1 VQNEAW
7 SPFWDQVIRSLVRV
21 SRIAQ
26 AGRPQLRRRG
36 SHDILLV
43 MGCAMLF
50 AACTA
55 APDQERPSGPPWEIP
70 VMVVRYLPTSDG
82 VVVDRSVT
90 GDWGE
95 SITYTRRKTDSLT
108 AALVAA
114 LEDGS
119 RYRAYIDSAAPPSL
133 RYHIVH
139 TEERL
144 EPLPTF
150 DKPGHDVPMTD
161 YGALAAAHDF
171 AGRVEDEGVNEVWIW
186 GYHGGVIDLW
196 ESNMAG
202 PWGDVSNSDR
212 DTLDLPVTSRTYTVY
227 HYNYQR
233 GLTEAIENHMHQL
246 EAVINAADGRD
257 STPDDA
263 WSDLLFW
270 GKFVGSD
277 ISHRIASPR
286 CGWSHFPPNAERD
299 YDWANRRFVE
309 TDCEDWRPDG
319 MGATQRMNCERWGC
333 TGLGWFRYWSQ
344 NIPGAGHALS
354 YEGRPLTNWWR
365 LIGDYDGAIREEYGL
380 VER

>member
-1 VQNEAW
+1 MSEA
-7 SPFWDQVIRSLVRV
+7 LRV
-21 SRIAQ
+21 PLC
-26 AGRPQLRRRG
+26 AGQLRRSG
-36 SHDILLV
+36 SRDALRVI
-43 MGCAMLF
+43 GCTMLF
-50 AACTA
+50 AACMA
-55 APDQERPSGPPWEIP
+55 VPDQDRPSGPPWEIP
-70 VMVVRYLPTSDG
+70 VVVVRYLPTSDG
-82 VVVDRSVT
+82 DVVDISAT

-95 SITYTRRKTDSLT
+95 SLAYTRRKTDSLT
-108 AALVAA
+108 AALIVA

-119 RYRAYIDSAAPPSL
+119 RYRAFADPAAPPSL
-133 RYHIVH
+133 RYHVVH

-144 EPLPTF
+144 EPLPVL
-150 DKPGHDVPMTD
+150 DKPGHEVPMTD
-161 YGALAAAHDF
+161 YGAIAAAHDF
-171 AGRVEDEGVNEVWIW
+171 AGWVEDEGVKEVWIW

-212 DTLDLPVTSRTYTVY
+212 DTLDLPVTGRTYTVY

-233 GLTEAIENHMHQL
+233 GLPEATENHMHQL

-263 WSDLLFW
+263 WGDLLFW

-277 ISHRIASPR
+277 ISHRIVSPR

-309 TDCEDWRPDG
+309 TDCEDWRPGG

-344 NIPGAGHALS
+344 NIPGAGHTLS
-354 YEGRPLTNWWR
+354 YDGRPLTNWWR
-365 LIGDYDGAIREEYGL
+365 LIGDYDGAMREGYGL

>member
-1 VQNEAW
+1 MSEALRVPLCAGQR
-7 SPFWDQVIRSLVRV
+7 SPVPVAS
-21 SRIAQ
+21 
-26 AGRPQLRRRG
+26 RG
-36 SHDILLV
+36 SRDALRLI
-43 MGCAMLF
+43 GCTMLF

-55 APDQERPSGPPWEIP
+55 VPDQDRPSGPPWEIP
-70 VMVVRYLPTSDG
+70 VVVVRYLPTSDG
-82 VVVDRSVT
+82 DVVDISAT

-95 SITYTRRKTDSLT
+95 SLAYTRRKTDSLT
-108 AALVAA
+108 AALIVA

-119 RYRAYIDSAAPPSL
+119 RYRAFADPAAPPSL
-133 RYHIVH
+133 RYHVVH

-144 EPLPTF
+144 EPLPVL
-150 DKPGHDVPMTD
+150 DKPGHEVPMTD
-161 YGALAAAHDF
+161 YGAIAAAHDF
-171 AGRVEDEGVNEVWIW
+171 AGWVEDEGVKEVWIW

-212 DTLDLPVTSRTYTVY
+212 DTLDLPVTGRTYTVY

-233 GLTEAIENHMHQL
+233 GLPEATENHMHQL

-263 WSDLLFW
+263 WGDLLFW

-277 ISHRIASPR
+277 ISHRIVSPR

-309 TDCEDWRPDG
+309 TDCEDWRPGG
-319 MGATQRMNCERWGC
+319 MGATQQMNCERWGC

-354 YEGRPLTNWWR
+354 YDGRPLTNWWR
-365 LIGDYDGAIREEYGL
+365 LIGDYDGAMREGYGL

>member
-1 VQNEAW
+1 MSEALR
-7 SPFWDQVIRSLVRV
+7 VI
-21 SRIAQ
+21 
-26 AGRPQLRRRG
+26 
-36 SHDILLV
+36 
-43 MGCAMLF
+43 GCSMLF

-55 APDQERPSGPPWEIP
+55 VPDQDRPSGPPWEIP
-70 VMVVRYLPTSDG
+70 VVVVRYLPTSDG
-82 VVVDRSVT
+82 DVVDISAT

-95 SITYTRRKTDSLT
+95 SLAYTRRKTDSLT
-108 AALVAA
+108 AALIVA

-119 RYRAYIDSAAPPSL
+119 RYRAYADPAAPPSL
-133 RYHIVH
+133 RYHVVH

-144 EPLPTF
+144 EPLPVL
-150 DKPGHDVPMTD
+150 DKPGHEVPMTD
-161 YGALAAAHDF
+161 YGAIAAAHDF
-171 AGRVEDEGVNEVWIW
+171 AGWVEDEGVKEVWIW

-212 DTLDLPVTSRTYTVY
+212 DTLDLPVTGRTYTVY

-233 GLTEAIENHMHQL
+233 GLPEATENHMHQL

-263 WSDLLFW
+263 WGDLLFW

-277 ISHRIASPR
+277 ISHRIVSPR

-309 TDCEDWRPDG
+309 TDCEDWRPG
-319 MGATQRMNCERWGC
+319 GIGATQQMNCERWGC
-333 TGLGWFRYWSQ
+333 TGQGWFRYWSQ
-344 NIPGAGHALS
+344 NIPGAGHTLS
-354 YEGRPLTNWWR
+354 YDGRPLTNWWR
-365 LIGDYDGAIREEYGL
+365 LIGDYDGAMREGYGL